1 MDKNVKYGQNK
12 NVKCGQKCKM
22 WKNVKWEQNHKNG
35 QKCKIRKIIIKCK
48 VWTKI

>member
-22 WKNVKWEQNHKNG
+22 WK
-35 QKCKIRKIIIKCK
+35 KCKMG
-48 VWTKI
+48 TKS

>member
-12 NVKCGQKCKM
+12 NVKCG
-22 WKNVKWEQNHKNG
+22 KNVKWEQNHKNG